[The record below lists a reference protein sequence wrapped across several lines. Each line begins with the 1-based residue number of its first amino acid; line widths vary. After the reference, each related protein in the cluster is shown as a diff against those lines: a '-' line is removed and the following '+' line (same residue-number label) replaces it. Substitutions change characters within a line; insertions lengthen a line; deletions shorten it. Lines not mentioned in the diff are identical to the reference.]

1 VNSAGLVKLREMIA
15 QRILRIDPQLVHRLD
30 SPMDGVSE
38 VSVFDNADTLEQLCL
53 MSGGHV
59 RMLMQLIQKA
69 IDWTDAL
76 PITAQAAR
84 RAAEETRETY
94 KLAIQDHHWGMLASV
109 CHSKTAKNNEQYLGL
124 LLNRCLLEYRYYDE
138 EETLQIWCNVHPL
151 IEGLK
156 TFQEALSKVQSQ

>member
-1 VNSAGLVKLREMIA
+1 M
-15 QRILRIDPQLVHRLD
+15 
-30 SPMDGVSE
+30 
-38 VSVFDNADTLEQLCL
+38 SVFDSADTLEQLCL

-94 KLAIQDHHWGMLASV
+94 KLAIQDHH
-109 CHSKTAKNNEQYLGL
+109 
-124 LLNRCLLEYRYYDE
+124 
-138 EETLQIWCNVHPL
+138 
-151 IEGLK
+151 
-156 TFQEALSKVQSQ
+156 